1 MAVEVPQYMTPG
13 MRVVARGMGVFF
25 IATGAIKV
33 VGLSAAKDFFARV
46 GLPLFLVPVAGL
58 VEIAFGLLMF
68 RRRTY
73 QYGSVGILVWMVFA
87 ALSHVMTGQRLYLLF
102 MNAILI
108 NLCMWLLEKDPPP
121 FLNVRRPKRASLG
134 RR

>member
-1 MAVEVPQYMTPG
+1 MAAEVPEEMTPG
-13 MRVVARGMGVFF
+13 MRRVARGVGVFF
-25 IATGAIKV
+25 IATGAFKL
-33 VGLSAAKDFFARV
+33 VGLSAVKDFFAGV
-46 GLPLFLVPVAGL
+46 GPVAGL
-58 VEIAFGLLMF
+58 VEIGFGLLMF

-73 QYGSVGILVWMVFA
+73 QYGSIGILVWMVFA